1 MVVGAEDERL
11 GEMAQRVLEQYGE
24 GKRQNKTLF
33 VKGRH

>member
-11 GEMAQRVLEQYGE
+11 GEMAQGVLEQYEE
-24 GKRQNKTLF
+24 GQRQNKTLF